1 MLILALAAALML
13 GLGLQ
18 AALED
23 GRPAA
28 YQSVLLV
35 CGLLLLGGALLELAH
50 VLGGDYPWS
59 APTLTWTSLLLAAA
73 AAYPARALQQRR
85 SAAMIAAL
93 ALGVAF
99 LALIDWVFGPTG
111 QNGYRWLLLLLSL
124 VACSP
129 RSPCAGAGPV
139 TPSC

>member
-1 MLILALAAALML
+1 ML

-50 VLGGDYPWS
+50 LLGAGDD
-59 APTLTWTSLLLAAA
+59 AVGA
-73 AAYPARALQQRR
+73 PAR
-85 SAAMIAAL
+85 
-93 ALGVAF
+93 
-99 LALIDWVFGPTG
+99 
-111 QNGYRWLLLLLSL
+111 
-124 VACSP
+124 
-129 RSPCAGAGPV
+129 
-139 TPSC
+139 